1 MYRISQQTQSHVVL
15 VSVLEKCQS
24 GGFY

>member
-1 MYRISQQTQSHVVL
+1 MYRISKQTQSHVVL